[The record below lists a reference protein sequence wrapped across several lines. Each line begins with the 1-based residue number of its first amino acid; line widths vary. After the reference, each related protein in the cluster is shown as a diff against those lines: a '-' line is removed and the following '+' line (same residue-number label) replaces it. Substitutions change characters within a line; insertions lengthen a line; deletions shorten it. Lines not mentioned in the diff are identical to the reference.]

1 MSHVSETFAVTEA
14 GINFVFSVVNYESND
29 GFGDQWDLTDDH
41 EGGVTVKNPN
51 YDRNSYK
58 FAIPLQYSLGE
69 RVKDLLD
76 QGMPATE
83 ASAEAYRRA
92 VKSLERDLDAT
103 DYGFTVSASVDGVDL
118 LSDVVIGC
126 GFDYSYHD
134 QGTLLEAA
142 QEVYKDYGM
151 LEEAVILAKEA
162 AADLISKMDALKK
175 IA

>member
-1 MSHVSETFAVTEA
+1 MSHVSETFAITEA
-14 GINFVFSVVNYESND
+14 GINFVFSVVNYETND
-29 GFGDQWDLTDDH
+29 RFGDDWELTDDH
-41 EGGVTVKNPN
+41 QGGVTVKNPN

-58 FAIPLQYSLGE
+58 FAIPLNYSLGE

-76 QGMPATE
+76 RGVPATE

-92 VKSLERDLDAT
+92 VANLERDLDAT

-118 LSDVVIGC
+118 LVDEVIGC

-134 QGTLLEAA
+134 EGQLIDTAK
-142 QEVYKDYGM
+142 EVFEDYGT
-151 LEEAVILAKEA
+151 LEEAVSLAKAA